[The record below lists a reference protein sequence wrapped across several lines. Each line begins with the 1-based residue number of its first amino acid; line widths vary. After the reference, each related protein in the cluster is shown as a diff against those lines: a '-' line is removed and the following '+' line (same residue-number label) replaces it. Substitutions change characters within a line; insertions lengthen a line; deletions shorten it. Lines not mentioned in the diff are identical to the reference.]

1 MKTTQYRQPKTVTL
15 LDAKI
20 NAEIARINQN
30 ALNNCE
36 REALKRK
43 EPSIVTILKNKQDEH
58 NRKQQ
63 IDC

>member
-1 MKTTQYRQPKTVTL
+1 MKTTQYRTTKTVTL

-30 ALNNCE
+30 ALTNCE

-43 EPSIVTILKNKQDEH
+43 EDSIVTIKN
-58 NRKQQ
+58 
-63 IDC
+63 